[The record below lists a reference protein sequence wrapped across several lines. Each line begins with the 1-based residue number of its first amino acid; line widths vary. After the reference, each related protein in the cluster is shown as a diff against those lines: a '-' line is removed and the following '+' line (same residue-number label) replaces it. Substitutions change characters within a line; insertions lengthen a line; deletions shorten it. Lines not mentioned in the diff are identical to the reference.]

1 MKKVLVTG
9 SSGYIGRHLVKL
21 LTENGHEVVGLDRV
35 YKPQVVSKFIN
46 HNVLENTDIPGEYDA
61 VVHLAGLVQV
71 GGSFL
76 APMDYY
82 RTNVVGTLNMLERVQ
97 YDNFIFASTGTVKT
111 PNNPYSL
118 SKMNCETL
126 LRQYCELNQKKH
138 TIFRFYN
145 VTGSAGYEPTNP
157 DGLFFNLMKA
167 IKTGEFNLYGNQF
180 GTRDGTAIRDYIHV
194 LEICSAI
201 LLAVKRPSWV
211 PGAEVQP
218 IVENLGSGTGYT
230 VMEIVDA
237 FKKANYVNF
246 DVNVLPAR
254 HGDVAV
260 SMLHDVS
267 PYMYRM
273 FTLDE
278 MMKV

>member
-1 MKKVLVTG
+1 MKKILVTG
-9 SSGYIGRHLVKL
+9 SSGYIGRHLVRML
-21 LTENGHEVVGLDRV
+21 SDDYEVVGLDRV
-35 YKPQVVSKFIN
+35 YKPQWVSKFIN
-46 HNVLENTDIPGEYDA
+46 QNILENTDISGDYDA

-82 RTNVVGTLNMLERVQ
+82 RTNVVGTLNILERVQ
-97 YDNFIFASTGTVKT
+97 YDNFIFASTGTVNT

-118 SKMNCETL
+118 SKANTETL
-126 LRQYCELNQKKH
+126 LRQYCQLNQKKH

-167 IKTGEFNLYGNQF
+167 IKTGEFNMYGNQF
-180 GTRDGTAIRDYIHV
+180 ATRDGTAIRDYIHV

-201 LLAVKRPSWV
+201 KLAIEKPSYV

-218 IVENLGSGTGYT
+218 LFENLGSGHGYT

-246 DVNVLPAR
+246 DVNILPAR
-254 HGDVAV
+254 VGDVPV
-260 SMLHDVS
+260 SKLDDVS
-267 PYMYRM
+267 PYMKKL